1 MQQEDKMNLTHEE
14 QMILLGLLDAKI
26 EAMQNVAA
34 ALSLRNRYPKDI
46 EKAKEAIERLKTIR
60 QKVAEA

>member
-1 MQQEDKMNLTHEE
+1 MNLTHEE

-46 EKAKEAIERLKTIR
+46 EKAKDAIERLKTIR
-60 QKVAEA
+60 RKVAEA